1 MMLAIE
7 KFEDPS
13 LRPARGKKQIK
24 INNSVKN
31 QKGKE
36 TKDIWLPSSPFM
48 LEMKKKKKKKL

>member
-1 MMLAIE
+1 L
-7 KFEDPS
+7 KTFLSPS
-13 LRPARGKKQIK
+13 GSRKKQIK

-48 LEMKKKKKKKL
+48 LEMKKKKKKL